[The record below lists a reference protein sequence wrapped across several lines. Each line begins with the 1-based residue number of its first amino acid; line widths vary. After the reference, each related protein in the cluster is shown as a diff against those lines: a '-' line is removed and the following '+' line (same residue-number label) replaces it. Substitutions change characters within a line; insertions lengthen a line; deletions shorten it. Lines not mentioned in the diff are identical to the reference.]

1 MSDNKDNSKKGFF
14 SRLFGGSNTSVQTKT
29 EVTSSEQSSE
39 IPSMSALNKMKKADI
54 VSVAKD
60 NGLELDINLTK
71 AKLLEAWELHFSS
84 EPSPSAVDDAA
95 DVMAEVA
102 AAKEAPVEEAAEEVA
117 EEAPV
122 EEAAEEVAEEV
133 AEEAPVEE
141 AAEELAE
148 EAPVEEAVEEVAE
161 EAAEEVA
168 EEVAEEA
175 PVEEAA
181 EEAVVEEAVE
191 EVAEEA
197 PVEEAAEEV
206 AEEVAEEAP
215 VEEAAEEAVV
225 EEAVEEVAEEAAE
238 EVAEVVAEEAPVEE
252 AAEEAAEEAV
262 VEEAVEEKETEIKI
276 SMDEKTSAQIISDF
290 ETKQLKTDL
299 PEFRPGDTIVVSVK
313 VREGERTR
321 LQAFEGVV
329 MGVKKGGLNSSFIVR
344 KISSGIGVERTF
356 QTHSPMIDSI
366 KVKRKGDVRQAKL
379 FYLRERSG
387 KSARIKE
394 RLE

>member
-1 MSDNKDNSKKGFF
+1 MSDNKDNNKKGFF
-14 SRLFGGSNTSVQTKT
+14 SRLFGGSNASVQTKT

-122 EEAAEEVAEEV
+122 EEAAEEVAEE
-133 AEEAPVEE
+133 APV
-141 AAEELAE
+141 
-148 EAPVEEAVEEVAE
+148 
-161 EAAEEVA
+161 
-168 EEVAEEA
+168 
-175 PVEEAA
+175 
-181 EEAVVEEAVE
+181 
-191 EVAEEA
+191 
-197 PVEEAAEEV
+197 
-206 AEEVAEEAP
+206 
-215 VEEAAEEAVV
+215 
-225 EEAVEEVAEEAAE
+225 
-238 EVAEVVAEEAPVEE
+238 
-252 AAEEAAEEAV
+252 EEAAEEAV

-276 SMDEKTSAQIISDF
+276 SMNEKNSAQIISDF